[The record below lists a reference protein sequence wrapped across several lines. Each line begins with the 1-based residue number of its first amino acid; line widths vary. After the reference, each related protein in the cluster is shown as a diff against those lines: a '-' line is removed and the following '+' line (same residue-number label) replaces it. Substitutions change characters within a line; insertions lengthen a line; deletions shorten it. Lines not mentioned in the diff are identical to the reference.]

1 MRIGLGIGLNN
12 TLFKEGGGGGNVAP
26 SNVTA
31 PVISGSASLGSVL
44 STTNGT
50 WSGTPATFSYTY
62 QWKRNGSPIGGATS
76 STYTTVVAD
85 SLANITCDVTA
96 DNGVS
101 PTATAGS
108 NMLTMANYT
117 PANTVAP
124 SISGNQWQGQVLT
137 TTNGTWTNSP
147 TTFTYQWRRGG
158 VDIGGATAS
167 TYTLVAADR
176 GTNITCVVT
185 AGNGLSASATSNT
198 LAILNTIVQE
208 SGSAAAGAYDI
219 NLLINSTYTSPTTQ
233 IVRVRRS
240 GDNAEANY
248 GVSSN
253 GYVDWSAIITWVNA
267 GGGTQNGFVVT
278 IFDQSGNGRN
288 FTQSTPSAQMQI
300 ISSGVL
306 LTDTGAGSGAV
317 ARAAMRASGSQF
329 YEIPSSTSAFNFL
342 HNGGDGWILSVQ
354 RFGTT
359 SDPNAAYNSLGNS
372 AGLGTNVGLIIG
384 YDDRVSVPANNRS
397 NQIVYRG
404 VSGQLTILNQA
415 DNAITPNQTSIINLR
430 FDADNATANQRGINW
445 VNSGSANQNN
455 ALTNAPSV
463 SNATFNL
470 QWGGNG
476 NGGGLIVGS
485 LQRLIIWNADLST
498 QRTTLTTLTNSYY
511 GAY

>member
-1 MRIGLGIGLNN
+1 M
-12 TLFKEGGGGGNVAP
+12 
-26 SNVTA
+26 SC
-31 PVISGSASLGSVL
+31 
-44 STTNGT
+44 TTN
-50 WSGTPATFSYTY
+50 
-62 QWKRNGSPIGGATS
+62 ATS
-76 STYTTVVAD
+76 NT
-85 SLANITCDVTA
+85 ITLPSYA
-96 DNGVS
+96 
-101 PTATAGS
+101 
-108 NMLTMANYT
+108 

-124 SISGNQWQGQVLT
+124 AVSGTAVVGQTLT
-137 TTNGTWTNSP
+137 TTDGTWSNSPSSYSYQWYRGATPIGTNS
-147 TTFTYQWRRGG
+147 
-158 VDIGGATAS
+158 S
-167 TYTLVAADR
+167 SYTLVQADA
-176 GTNITCVVT
+176 GQNIKCTVT
-185 AGNGLSASATSNT
+185 ATNTAGSASADSNT
-198 LAILNTIVQE
+198 LAIIETIIQT
-208 SGSAAAGAYDI
+208 SGSSAAGAYDI
-219 NLLINSTYTSPTTQ
+219 NMVLNSSYANYSTQ

-253 GYVDWSAIITWVNA
+253 GYVDWSAITTWVNA

-278 IFDQSGNGRN
+278 IYDQSGNGRN

-300 ISSGVL
+300 VSGGVL

-317 ARAAMRASGSQF
+317 ERAAMRGSGSQF

-342 HNGGDGWILSVQ
+342 HNGSDGWILSVQ
-354 RFGTT
+354 RYGTS
-359 SDPNAAYNSLGNS
+359 SDPNAAYNLLGNS
-372 AGLGTNVGLIIG
+372 AGVSTNVGLIIG

-397 NQIVYRG
+397 NQIVYLG

-455 ALTNAPSV
+455 ALTNAPSL